1 MLLRPCTRK
10 SRLSLMVGN
19 FLLKVIASK
28 AFYYQQIILTEFIY
42 CFINVNEIHLSRANN
57 P

>member
-28 AFYYQQIILTEFIY
+28 AFYYQQIILTEFIH
-42 CFINVNEIHLSRANN
+42 CFINVNEIHLSRANK

>member
-42 CFINVNEIHLSRANN
+42 CFINVNEIHLNRANN

>member
-1 MLLRPCTRK
+1 
-10 SRLSLMVGN
+10 MVGN

-42 CFINVNEIHLSRANN
+42 CFINVNEIYLSRVNKPWYLLN
-57 P
+57 